1 MKCFKLGSIVET
13 RSPKCE
19 ENIMKNM
26 KEAYNVTSVIPS
38 SWSWYEHFQG
48 GTTKMNNA
56 IGGIDQGVQ
65 LLQLQMVSID
75 DLLETIQ
82 ETQQHRTC
90 NLNMK
95 L

>member
-38 SWSWYEHFQG
+38 SWS
-48 GTTKMNNA
+48 
-56 IGGIDQGVQ
+56 
-65 LLQLQMVSID
+65 
-75 DLLETIQ
+75 
-82 ETQQHRTC
+82 
-90 NLNMK
+90 
-95 L
+95 